1 MYIQDKLKEYRDKLE
16 NEFLAH
22 SMFSKD
28 QLFINPRTLSAGNK
42 TRLKNQIQS
51 TYLLWLMVIVEAM
64 ERRPRFE
71 FANTIESFMKLKY
84 HNVSVSEMESMI
96 NDCFQRKGIF
106 TCKNGEYNIGSTE
119 SCKMDNSILFSSGK
133 LIGFDYYDDASYTS
147 ADGEFWSLGNIAE
160 IIIMLCGNYNTLP
173 GKIRSSE
180 ALPHKPI
187 VTNKKTTIM
196 PNVSRIIAAEGNT
209 SSSKDELIMLVSAPY
224 LRQLAPAII
233 DRFYHQHQTLFIK
246 SIRNN
251 PNHAGEYDLDTLNRA
266 FAEAYIVTARQ
277 KRNGQSRYL
286 RTVYNVNNTALY
298 LNGDWYAVSHKNPN
312 VTPSWVSINDLIRVL
327 NKCFDANFIYIESD
341 NEHQLWGPSGTL

>member
-1 MYIQDKLKEYRDKLE
+1 MYIQDKLKEHRDKLE

-160 IIIMLCGNYNTLP
+160 IITMLCGIYNTVPDRINSANILDRLVQLNVNGILP
-173 GKIRSSE
+173 TTISNLTNRNAFDNYLANCPSIRSPKAHDYYLMSLE
-180 ALPHKPI
+180 TPEFNTLLGNHNLPNDIYQCDDTAKLII
-187 VTNKKTTIM
+187 VLNELVNNK
-196 PNVSRIIAAEGNT
+196 NAV
-209 SSSKDELIMLVSAPY
+209 DVSAA
-224 LRQLAPAII
+224 LQFRQRSCCPA
-233 DRFYHQHQTLFIK
+233 FCYFLKHLL
-246 SIRNN
+246 
-251 PNHAGEYDLDTLNRA
+251 E
-266 FAEAYIVTARQ
+266 
-277 KRNGQSRYL
+277 
-286 RTVYNVNNTALY
+286 
-298 LNGDWYAVSHKNPN
+298 LNGVM
-312 VTPSWVSINDLIRVL
+312 I
-327 NKCFDANFIYIESD
+327 
-341 NEHQLWGPSGTL
+341 